1 MQVPS
6 LGWED
11 PLKEDMAT
19 HSSIFT
25 WKIRGAWW
33 ATGHRVA
40 KSQTWLKW
48 LSTHVHLVDGV
59 LLINNV
65 MIISGESKRTQ
76 PYIFIHPFSPN
87 IPSYPYCHRIHFCVC
102 FFVYKCYLSLQN
114 SRFTKKVPIIPKIP
128 IWKFYDKQEELCWNH
143 KKTTGEGNGN
153 SLQYSCLEYPMDRGA
168 WQAGL
173 VTKPPP
179 PPYENHIALNTYWQ
193 GLEVNIC

>member
-1 MQVPS
+1 MKAKGLS
-6 LGWED
+6 H
-11 PLKEDMAT
+11 T
-19 HSSIFT
+19 YSYIHSPPTSPPIQTVTEFIF
-25 WKIRGAWW
+25 
-33 ATGHRVA
+33 
-40 KSQTWLKW
+40 
-48 LSTHVHLVDGV
+48 
-59 LLINNV
+59 
-65 MIISGESKRTQ
+65 
-76 PYIFIHPFSPN
+76 
-87 IPSYPYCHRIHFCVC
+87 VC

-153 SLQYSCLEYPMDRGA
+153 SLQYSCLEYPMDRGT

-173 VTKPPP
+173 VAKPPP